1 MTQTLKSS
9 FEGNPRPQGI
19 GATLYMSQRLLD
31 RCRYRRLT
39 SGKAGTVLVVDA
51 GYFIQAESIRGFEQ
65 NGWRVIPVP
74 LEPVEQ
80 FIEKLL
86 TAVVMHR
93 PDMLFTVNHLGFDQN
108 GLLTELLEII
118 GMPVVS
124 WFVDS
129 PAYILLDHNLNASP
143 LVMTPI
149 WEREYQDFLSGFG
162 FQHTFHLPLAGDP
175 GLFHCHSALSDV
187 RCQPSAV
194 DSYTLNQ
201 VGFVGDSMINPA
213 MEWREKCVSIPESR
227 RIINEAAAELVKNR
241 RLKPVELLDDV
252 LNQMPDKNISINK
265 EEVLTF
271 ASAIVLEATRQYRH
285 NMVNNFKDADLH
297 IFGDRGWHE
306 YAPPNVVIHG
316 GVDYYS
322 ELPTL
327 YKSTRIN
334 LNCTSMQMPT
344 AVNQRVFDA
353 PLAGGFLLT
362 DHQEDLD
369 ILFDMKK
376 ETATFSCTDELR
388 ELTSYYLAHD
398 SLRETTV
405 RSAYERILNE
415 HTYRHRIE
423 KIIEYARRVFGES
436 VAHPSA
442 DGLSAMS
449 NVP

>member
-1 MTQTLKSS
+1 
-9 FEGNPRPQGI
+9 
-19 GATLYMSQRLLD
+19 MSQRLLD

-39 SGKAGTVLVVDA
+39 NGRVGTVLVVDA
-51 GYFIQAESIRGFEQ
+51 GYFIQTESIRGFEQ
-65 NGWRVIPVP
+65 NGWHVIPVP

-86 TAVVMHR
+86 TAVVTHR

-108 GLLTELLEII
+108 GVLTELLEII
-118 GMPVVS
+118 EMPVVS

-129 PAYILLDHNLNASP
+129 PAYIMLDHKLNASP
-143 LVMTPI
+143 LVITPI
-149 WEREYQDFLSGFG
+149 WEKEYQDFLSDFG

-175 GLFHCHSALSDV
+175 GLFCHV
-187 RCQPSAV
+187 KPSMEY
-194 DSYTLNQ
+194 SYQ
-201 VGFVGDSMINPA
+201 IGFVGDSMTSA
-213 MEWREKCVSIPESR
+213 VAKWSQYCASIPESR
-227 RIINEAAAELVKNR
+227 QIIGEAAAELVKNR
-241 RLKPVELLDDV
+241 RLKPIELLHQR
-252 LNQMPDKNISINK
+252 LNQMADKDISINK
-265 EEVLTF
+265 EEELTF

-285 NMVNNFKDADLH
+285 NMVNSLRDADLH
-297 IFGDRGWHE
+297 IFGDWDWHE
-306 YAPPNVVIHG
+306 YAPPNAVIHP

-334 LNCTSMQMPT
+334 LNNTSMQMPT
-344 AVNQRVFDA
+344 TVNQRVFDA

-362 DHQEDLD
+362 DYQEDLD

-388 ELTSYYLAHD
+388 ELTAYYLAHD

-415 HTYRHRIE
+415 HTYRHRIG
-423 KIIEYARRVFGES
+423 KIIEYARRAFGEP
-436 VAHPSA
+436 VAHPA
-442 DGLSAMS
+442 NAGLSVMS
-449 NVP
+449 NVRN